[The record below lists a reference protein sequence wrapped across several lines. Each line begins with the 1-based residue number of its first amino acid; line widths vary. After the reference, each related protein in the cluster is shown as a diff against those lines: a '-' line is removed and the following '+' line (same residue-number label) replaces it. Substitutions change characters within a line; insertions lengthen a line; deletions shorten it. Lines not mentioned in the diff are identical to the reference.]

1 MTYLVNMSF
10 LERDVKGHL
19 CCVTDTI
26 AYTHSMPLAGGCR
39 QVNLAAVAEA
49 PATTE
54 AEFNSYLASLPDP
67 CLWQV
72 CCNP

>member
-1 MTYLVNMSF
+1 MSANYLVDLSF
-10 LERDVKGHL
+10 LERDLKRHL
-19 CCVTDTI
+19 CCTTDNLV
-26 AYTHSMPLAGGCR
+26 HSMPLACGCR